1 MKDETL
7 CPVATTLSLIGG
19 KYKGILMDAPHNR
32 KFNEREHGIIRVKTW
47 CEIYALIKN
56 MTE

>member
-1 MKDETL
+1 MKMF
-7 CPVATTLSLIGG
+7 I
-19 KYKGILMDAPHNR
+19 GILMDAPHNR